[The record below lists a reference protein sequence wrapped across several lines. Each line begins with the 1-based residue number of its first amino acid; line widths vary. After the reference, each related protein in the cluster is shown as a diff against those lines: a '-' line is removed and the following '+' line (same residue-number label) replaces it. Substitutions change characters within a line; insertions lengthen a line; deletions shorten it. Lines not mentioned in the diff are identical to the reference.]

1 MIIKNAINYI
11 LTRYVSKP
19 VINYFNSSFE
29 KKVLI
34 SYITKPFRNGVSSS
48 HSNRVESLA
57 IADVFNKLGYKVDI
71 YDFYSKR
78 KVNYSDYNLVFG
90 IGDLFEN
97 SLRNK
102 NLNINYI
109 YYATGAY
116 FEFQNTAEMTRI
128 IQLYKRKGTLLNPV
142 RFIKKPMYLATQLSD
157 AIVSIGNEWTAST
170 YIHSNMPFYNV
181 PVSVYNKHEVNF
193 IRNISIAKT
202 KFIWLGSH
210 GLVHKGLDLCIEAF
224 KTFPNFELHIFGPYE
239 KEVFEIY
246 KNELKQP
253 NIIYH
258 GFVDI
263 LGNKFKEVAKTC
275 MFSIYPSC
283 SEGQSGSLLTTM
295 SMGLIPIA
303 TVSSGVD
310 LINKGFV
317 INDEI
322 EDIKKRI
329 KQVVEMNDK
338 DLEKLSLNNIKFID
352 ENHRINNFV
361 KKFEKN
367 LNIIL
372 KSNGR
377 KN

>member
-1 MIIKNAINYI
+1 MVIKNILNYL
-11 LTRYVSKP
+11 LTRFVSKP
-19 VINYFNSSFE
+19 VINYFNTGFE
-29 KKVLI
+29 KRVLI
-34 SYITKPFRNGVSSS
+34 SYITKPFKEGIDSS
-48 HSNRVESLA
+48 HSNRVEVLI
-57 IADVFNKLGYKVDI
+57 IADVFNKLGYNVDI
-71 YDFYSKR
+71 YDFYSKK

-90 IGDLFEN
+90 IGDLYEN

-116 FEFQNTAEMTRI
+116 FEFQNTAEMSRI
-128 IQLYKRKGTLLNPV
+128 IQLYKRTGTLLKPV
-142 RFIKKPMYLATQLSD
+142 RFIKTPRYLATQLSD
-157 AIVSIGNEWTAST
+157 AIITTGNEWTVST
-170 YIHSNMPFYNV
+170 YIYSNMPFYKV
-181 PVSVYNKHEVNF
+181 PVSVFNIFEVNF

-210 GLVHKGLDLCIEAF
+210 GLVHKGLDLCIEVF
-224 KTFPNFELHIFGPYE
+224 KDLPNLELHIFGSNE
-239 KEVFEIY
+239 KKFLDIY
-246 KNELKQP
+246 KNELKQT

-258 GFVDI
+258 GFVDV

-275 MFSIYPSC
+275 MFSVYPSC

-303 TVSSGVD
+303 TLSSGVD

-317 INDEI
+317 INGEI

-329 KQVVEMNDK
+329 KEVVEMNDK

-352 ENHRINNFV
+352 ENHRINNFE

-372 KSNGR
+372 KNNGR

>member
-1 MIIKNAINYI
+1 MIIKKILNYI

-19 VINYFNSSFE
+19 VINYFNTSFE

-34 SYITKPFRNGVSSS
+34 SYITKPFRKGVSHS
-48 HSNRVESLA
+48 HSNRLESLV
-57 IADVFNKLGYKVDI
+57 IADIFNKLGYKVDI

-90 IGDLFEN
+90 IGDLYEN

-102 NLNINYI
+102 DLNIIYI

-116 FEFQNTAEMTRI
+116 FEFQNTAEMSRI
-128 IQLYKRKGTLLNPV
+128 IQLYKRKGILLNPI
-142 RFIKKPMYLATQLSD
+142 RLIKTPRYLATQLSD
-157 AIVSIGNEWTAST
+157 AIISIGNEWTVST
-170 YIHSNMPFYNV
+170 YINSNMPIYNV
-181 PVSVYNKHEVNF
+181 PVSVYNISEVNF
-193 IRNISIAKT
+193 RRNISIAKT
-202 KFIWLGSH
+202 KFIWMGSQ

-224 KTFPNFELHIFGPYE
+224 KDFPNLELHIFGTYE
-239 KEVFEIY
+239 KKFFDIY
-246 KNELKQP
+246 KNELKQT

-263 LGNKFKEVAKTC
+263 LGYKFKEVVKTC

-303 TVSSGVD
+303 SVSSGVD

-317 INDEI
+317 INVEI
-322 EDIKKRI
+322 EDIKKKI
-329 KQVVEMNDK
+329 KEVVEMNDK

-352 ENHRINNFV
+352 ENHRIKNFE
-361 KKFEKN
+361 KTFEKN

-372 KSNGR
+372 KNNG
-377 KN
+377 